1 VIGLNTYTF
10 RPKIIILQQRNYE
23 QLCYREIFDSIF
35 FQDGPKHV
43 CNSALECPLDID
55 IMRHVVVWSSTHLYV
70 PTIHCGE
77 SALWGKCVRP
87 SWSLWGTYYSVC
99 VCVCECV
106 IVNVTNY

>member
-1 VIGLNTYTF
+1 MIGLNTYTF

-77 SALWGKCVRP
+77 NACVLVGRC
-87 SWSLWGTYYSVC
+87 GEHTTVCAC
-99 VCVCECV
+99 VCV
-106 IVNVTNY
+106 NV